1 MRPFIVSL
9 TLLTP
14 CHAWAQASFSAG
26 DGALEQSSEFQLG
39 GAATLA
45 ATVASPALE
54 VEDEP
59 LPRLSFPLR
68 SALEES
74 SRTEHSL
81 GAATVFVSEGLDA
94 GRDALELG
102 TFLSRGQA
110 RAGLSVTYLEA
121 ESEVARSE
129 VFVDFSVTEEFS
141 VGLSGILDSELG
153 ETEPVRQLG
162 LNAEY
167 ATSSGTY
174 VQGGVAG
181 AADYNPIIGLSVG
194 LRF

>member
-1 MRPFIVSL
+1 MLGS
-9 TLLTP
+9 
-14 CHAWAQASFSAG
+14 G
-26 DGALEQSSEFQLG
+26 SEFQLG

-45 ATVASPALE
+45 ATVAPQALE
-54 VEDEP
+54 EDEET
-59 LPRLSFPLR
+59 LPRLSFPLH
-68 SALEES
+68 SALEENT
-74 SRTEHSL
+74 RKERSL
-81 GAATVFVSEGLDA
+81 GPATVFVSEGLDA

-121 ESEVARSE
+121 ESELARSE
-129 VFVDFSVTEEFS
+129 LFIDYSVTEEFS

-174 VQGGVAG
+174 FQGGVAG

>member
-1 MRPFIVSL
+1 MRPFILCL
-9 TLLTP
+9 TLLMP
-14 CHAWAQASFSAG
+14 SHGWAQALLVAEERS
-26 DGALEQSSEFQLG
+26 LESSSEFQLG

-45 ATVASPALE
+45 ATVPSPA
-54 VEDEP
+54 VEPEEEP

-68 SALEES
+68 GALEQT
-74 SRTEHSL
+74 SRKERSL
-81 GAATVFVSEGLDA
+81 GPATVFVSEGLDA
-94 GRDALELG
+94 GRDAFELG

-121 ESEVARSE
+121 ESELARSE
-129 VFVDFSVTEEFS
+129 LFVDFSLTEQFS
-141 VGLSGILDSELG
+141 VGVSGIFDSELG
-153 ETEPVRQLG
+153 ETEPVRQIG

-167 ATSSGTY
+167 ATSGGTY

>member
-1 MRPFIVSL
+1 MRPFIVCL

-14 CHAWAQASFSAG
+14 CQVWAQAAG
-26 DGALEQSSEFQLG
+26 GRVLEPGSEFQLG

-45 ATVASPALE
+45 ATVAPPPME
-54 VEDEP
+54 IEEDT

-68 SALEES
+68 SALEEFTRRES
-74 SRTEHSL
+74 SL

-102 TFLSRGQA
+102 TFLTRGQA
-110 RAGLSVTYLEA
+110 RAGLSVTYLES
-121 ESEVARSE
+121 ESELARSE
-129 VFVDFSVTEEFS
+129 LFFDYSLTEQLS

-153 ETEPVRQLG
+153 ETEPVRQFG
-162 LNAEY
+162 FNAEY
-167 ATSSGTY
+167 ATSGGTY

-181 AADYNPIIGLSVG
+181 AADYDPIIGLSVG